1 MNSMGKIGL
10 AALFASVLATGVT
23 AYVKLSQE
31 DGVPPPVPADT
42 LQRRVRLLLAQRFTL
57 DEAYVHWWR
66 KEQPLVASGWLLV
79 LEVDKDLVYP
89 RQMKEPVL
97 YVGRQT
103 AERVNLGHE
112 SGRVIAFVPGDVDL
126 ARAPIFFGSAAL
138 PEEVDAAQIEAELA
152 QALRA
157 GATPPSQAE
166 VEAALVEPLHLA
178 DQYNLFLRAADL
190 IEEHS
195 PQEADLVSGL
205 RAPRIA
211 RR

>member
-23 AYVKLSQE
+23 AFVRMSQ
-31 DGVPPPVPADT
+31 DGAPPPVPADVM
-42 LQRRVRLLLAQRFTL
+42 QRSVRLLLAQRFTL

-66 KEQPLVASGWLLV
+66 KEQPRVAAGWLLV

-97 YVGRQT
+97 YAGRET
-103 AERVNLGHE
+103 AERVNFGHE
-112 SGRVIAFVPGDVDL
+112 SGRVIALVPGDVDL
-126 ARAPIFFGSAAL
+126 ARAPLFFGQAAL
-138 PEEVDAAQIEAELA
+138 PEEVDAAWIEAELA
-152 QALRA
+152 AALRA

-166 VEAALVEPLHLA
+166 IEAAQIEPLHLA

-205 RAPRIA
+205 RAPRID